1 MFCQQANPFL
11 FQMRLSGEGKMP
23 TASSVT
29 TMPIYATIDRSKKT
43 SCRLAPVVTKSSNI
57 IMKQSHSN
65 EKSHETSL
73 FEKRL
78 NGSCFRSFAEGKA
91 QANQIT
97 TERTIHDSQSS
108 FYINLEFAQSLR
120 YYENSKDVLNRA
132 NMIHNEK
139 YLENNNMQEHLSLMN
154 GVKMCTKC
162 GHSCNRGSPKPT
174 EKHDDYLMME
184 PSPKISDPDELRSQP
199 YTSVK
204 HFPGYLPMQP
214 VSNVGSGT
222 FKTDIMEY
230 NFSTKI
236 GILSERAASSPSLTA
251 PVIDRLKKNSEL
263 SLRTSE
269 STVLQLDSSISASS
283 SPYLRRKLCNSFS
296 EDHEPQRS
304 LSAALRKRSNS
315 ADSARY
321 IDDLD
326 SITER
331 TTSSSPTQI
340 DNQDCSKNTS
350 AESLCSQSL
359 SIKRLN
365 DVILSNLRSLSIVNS
380 CADGNSAVE
389 KSINEVPYDK
399 LVTSSTESETGTR
412 FSAKDSIGRI
422 GLVAHIRRSSSVPCK
437 SGYNRDSSSSNDS
450 GVSIASLK
458 QRGYDFVEFELPLT
472 TSMSTIRHHH
482 ALNQNQSTAHA
493 DCFHASLPR
502 RSKSSDP
509 LRNLSF
515 KFKDLQIPQKSSSA
529 EAEVPICLLKKEPK
543 GN

>member
-1 MFCQQANPFL
+1 MQNFILQQTNYLL

-23 TASSVT
+23 IASTVT

-43 SCRLAPVVTKSSNI
+43 NCRLAPDVTKSSNI
-57 IMKQSHSN
+57 IIKQSQSN
-65 EKSHETSL
+65 EKTHELSL

-78 NGSCFRSFAEGKA
+78 NGSGFRGFAEGNT

-97 TERTIHDSQSS
+97 SERSSQSS

-132 NMIHNEK
+132 NMIQNEK
-139 YLENNNMQEHLSLMN
+139 SLENNNMQEHLSVMN
-154 GVKMCTKC
+154 GSKVCTKC

-174 EKHDDYLMME
+174 ENHDDYLIME
-184 PSPKISDPDELRSQP
+184 PSPKNSDPDELRSRP

-230 NFSTKI
+230 KFSTKT
-236 GILSERAASSPSLTA
+236 GLLSERAASSPSLTA
-251 PVIDRLKKNSEL
+251 PVVDRLKKNSEL

-269 STVLQLDSSISASS
+269 STVLQLDSSISATS

-296 EDHEPQRS
+296 EDHEPQRN

-340 DNQDCSKNTS
+340 NNQDCSKNTS

-359 SIKRLN
+359 SNKRLN
-365 DVILSNLRSLSIVNS
+365 DVILSSLSTVNN
-380 CADGNSAVE
+380 CADGNAAVE

-412 FSAKDSIGRI
+412 FSAKDSIGRP

-437 SGYNRDSSSSNDS
+437 SSYNRDSSSSNDS
-450 GVSIASLK
+450 GVSIGSLK

-482 ALNQNQSTAHA
+482 ALNQHQSTTHA

-515 KFKDLQIPQKSSSA
+515 KFKDLHIPQKSSSA